1 MEQNFYI
8 SKSKLPNNQDLIKM
22 EKEYF
27 NKIDWERYMLNN
39 DQLKKISTENDVI
52 YFNDIEVFCNL
63 AAERCDVLA
72 DNNKIHW
79 DENGHTTLKSKLH
92 LSNRLIKNTKLMDYL

>member
-1 MEQNFYI
+1 MN
-8 SKSKLPNNQDLIKM
+8 
-22 EKEYF
+22 
-27 NKIDWERYMLNN
+27 
-39 DQLKKISTENDVI
+39 

-79 DENGHTTLKSKLH
+79 EK
-92 LSNRLIKNTKLMDYL
+92 MDTQL